1 MTVRVETKTG
11 PVTKSLRA
19 PYSDVKVTVRRLRT
33 PEWDSAREA
42 AQAVLRNDAKLLPL
56 LIEHDL
62 LPPGGVKA
70 WRRLRDHEP
79 MKYTQSLI
87 GVAMWLTAV
96 EAALVGVISWEG
108 INTADGGP
116 APVTREVLEV
126 LCLDDALS
134 GQIMDVLGEAARLL
148 IIEGKPSGAS
158 PNGSSEP
165 APTA

>member
-1 MTVRVETKTG
+1 
-11 PVTKSLRA
+11 
-19 PYSDVKVTVRRLRT
+19 
-33 PEWDSAREA
+33 
-42 AQAVLRNDAKLLPL
+42 
-56 LIEHDL
+56 
-62 LPPGGVKA
+62 
-70 WRRLRDHEP
+70 

-108 INTADGGP
+108 INTADGAP
-116 APVTREVLEV
+116 APVSREILEV

-158 PNGSSEP
+158 PSGSSEP